1 MTASKNL
8 WPQQVEDLGFALAN
22 PRSMNLSEPGTGK
35 TGTAAVLTYMKWID
49 DGKKTI
55 WVQPNHLRYKNRR
68 ELLAFTDFAPT
79 DVEVFEKATDTLG
92 VRKRKAEPRANQHT
106 GVIDY
111 IASSPAKVFV
121 VGFTFLR
128 RFYAELL
135 AHHPDIGLVVVD
147 EGHLGYKNNGSQT
160 TRALYDLMRSVP
172 DYYYMTGSPI
182 DGRLDNV
189 FPHIHIIEPNY
200 YGSYAGFIRQHA
212 GFIDNYNK
220 VTWWTNEDKVRSI
233 LADHSVRRT
242 WKEIHGDQTRDTRIV
257 PVDMMP
263 EMRAAYDEFGNL
275 AVLELENF
283 ILDGTNPGVA
293 TIRSRQIMGHPE
305 TMLLCRNEISGKDQM
320 LMGYAEEAADTGG
333 GLCVFASLKAEV
345 ERNAQILRN
354 AGLRVGMMHGD
365 ISPKMRDKIDQMYQD
380 GSLDA
385 VACTP
390 AVASTGYNWQRSK
403 HMVYTSLDYQDSN
416 LEQSIKR
423 GERELRDEPLRVSIL
438 EYENSVDQAIRK
450 VIAKKDALAQSI
462 LGESDDVSTD

>member
-35 TGTAAVLTYMKWID
+35 TGTAAVLTYMNWID

-55 WVQPNHLRYKNRR
+55 WVQPNHLRFKNRR
-68 ELLAFTDFAPT
+68 ELLAFTDFGPD
-79 DVEVFEKATDTLG
+79 DVEVLEKATDILG
-92 VRKRKAEPRANQHT
+92 VRKRKNEPRANQST
-106 GVIDY
+106 GFIDY
-111 IASSPAKVFV
+111 IATSRAKVFV

-135 AHHPDIGLVVVD
+135 ANHPDIDLVVVD
-147 EGHLGYKNNGSQT
+147 EGHLGYKNNASQT
-160 TRALYDLMRSVP
+160 TRALYDLMRNVSG
-172 DYYYMTGSPI
+172 YYYMTGSPI

-189 FPHIHIIEPNY
+189 FPHIHLIEPSY
-200 YGSYAGFIRQHA
+200 YGSYQGFIRQHA

-220 VTWWTNEDKVRSI
+220 VTWWTNEEKVRE
-233 LADHSVRRT
+233 LLKLHGVRRT
-242 WKEIHGDQTRDTRIV
+242 WKEIHGHQERDTNIIL
-257 PVDMMP
+257 VDMMP
-263 EMRAAYDEFGNL
+263 EMRAAYDEFGSL

-293 TIRSRQIMGHPE
+293 TIRSRQIIGHPE
-305 TMLLCRNEISGKDQM
+305 TMMLCRNELSGKDQM
-320 LMGYAEEAADTGG
+320 LMGYAEEAADNGG
-333 GLCVFASLKAEV
+333 GLCVFASLTAEV
-345 ERNAQILRN
+345 ERNASILRN
-354 AGLRVGMMHGD
+354 AGLRVGMMHGGV
-365 ISPKMRDKIDQMYQD
+365 SPKTRDKIDQMYQE

-385 VACTP
+385 IACSP

-423 GERELRDEPLRVSIL
+423 GEREKRDEPLRVSIL

-450 VIAKKDALAQSI
+450 VIAKKDNLAASI
-462 LGESDDVSTD
+462 VGTDPL